1 MSEGFSSR
9 NLGGYAVS
17 ARSNLRSTAS
27 RKSWISSAVAEGFS
41 SRNLGEYAVSARS
54 NLRSTADSL
63 TPDPCVLTADS

>member
-9 NLGGYAVS
+9 NLGEYAVS

-27 RKSWISSAVAEGFS
+27 RKSWISSAVSEGFS

-54 NLRSTADSL
+54 NLRSTADS
-63 TPDPCVLTADS
+63 